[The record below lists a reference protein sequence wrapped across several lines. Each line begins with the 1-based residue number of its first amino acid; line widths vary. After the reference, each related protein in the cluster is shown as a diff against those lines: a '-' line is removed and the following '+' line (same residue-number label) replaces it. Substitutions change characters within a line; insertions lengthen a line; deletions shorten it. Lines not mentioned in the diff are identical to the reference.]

1 MTSTTRF
8 PETTGTAPFTYPPV
22 PAMDEA
28 AAGPDAQTIHPQEP
42 EPYSGASAVPAAD
55 EKTRTPLLPAAIWGI
70 AAAGIA
76 LGCRYRSDMVG
87 DALITGAERAADAL
101 TEIGLFGSVSLQAAF
116 LQAGIGILLL
126 ILLWVCGMCAVGQPG
141 VFALILV
148 RGIGTGCTAA
158 SVWEAGE
165 WGQEQLLTLIPQ
177 ALTLTL
183 LVCGACCAVRMGNSI
198 FSQLTTGKRAEGS
211 MSALSYTLRMGLI
224 GIGVLAV
231 WMSAYFIPSFSLA
244 S

>member
-8 PETTGTAPFTYPPV
+8 PEVTGTAPFTYPPV

-28 AAGPDAQTIHPQEP
+28 AASPDNEPVQQTE
-42 EPYSGASAVPAAD
+42 STLRSVSAVSAAD
-55 EKTRTPLLPAAIWGI
+55 EKARSPFLPAAIWGI

-76 LGCRYRSDMVG
+76 LGCRYRSDIIG
-87 DALITGAERAADAL
+87 DMLITGVEQAADAL
-101 TEIGLFGSVSLQAAF
+101 TKTGLLGSISLQAAF

-126 ILLWVCGMCAVGQPG
+126 ILLWGCGMCAVGQPG

-148 RGIGTGCTAA
+148 RGIGAGCTAA
-158 SVWEAGE
+158 AVWEAGK
-165 WGQEQLLTLIPQ
+165 WGQEELLILIPQ

-183 LVCGACCAVRMGNSI
+183 LVYGGCQAVRMGSSI
-198 FSQLTTGKRAEGS
+198 FSQLTAGKRRPDS

-224 GIGVLAV
+224 ALGIAAV
-231 WMSAYFIPSFSLA
+231 WGAAYFIPSLSLA